1 MLKNL
6 KVLKF
11 LAKSTALVLASLSL
25 AMVVSNVSAEITNP
39 ETGKTYFDSMEMS
52 IAEGGDRFW
61 EVLSDSIKPTFGDSS
76 NKEGAAYL
84 ATLDYIPI
92 PSSFASK
99 GYYDQTDLP
108 GKADRLVWR
117 MLAYKPSSFKG
128 DVTKLWD
135 SLKDRQNLYSPYA
148 KGHNATDKAIVE
160 FARPDGKGEKESFD
174 AKIKKETR
182 NFDGQEVFEFTLDMP
197 SDLLPKFFSNE
208 PSACKVYR
216 FDATNQTRKYISGYE
231 TIQASSLTTPI
242 DLMNT
247 ICTHFE
253 KGIPDRAKK

>member
-1 MLKNL
+1 MMLKNL

-39 ETGKTYFDSMEMS
+39 ETGKTYSDSMEMS

-61 EVLSDSIKPTFGDSS
+61 EVLSDTIKPTFGDSRTID
-76 NKEGAAYL
+76 AV
-84 ATLDYIPI
+84 DYVPI

-99 GYYDQTDLP
+99 GYHDQTELP

-117 MLAYKPSSFKG
+117 MLAYKPDSFKG

-160 FARPDGKGEKESFD
+160 FARPDGRIESFD

-208 PSACKVYR
+208 PSACNVYR
-216 FDATNQTRKYISGYE
+216 VDATNQTRKYISGYQ